1 MKEIFIKFDRFDGE
15 EIIKKEIKQKLRS
28 IWDQYQ
34 ENFLTEWNFVLD
46 VWPDIDREIK
56 ISSHDDFIRL
66 IFLLDSNCLPK
77 SFLTSCISISQP
89 VMKEVLEVDPDL
101 FFHFECIHRS
111 AGNYKW
117 ILNLLA
123 FFHSDYP
130 EKLISMLS
138 SLLQYFERTESTQ
151 AQMRQK
157 DLLSLDVDIINII

>member
-15 EIIKKEIKQKLRS
+15 GIIKKEIRHKLRS

-46 VWPDIDREIK
+46 VWPDIEREIK
-56 ISSHDDFIRL
+56 ISSHADFIRL
-66 IFLLDSNCLPK
+66 VSLLDSNCLPK
-77 SFLTSCISISQP
+77 SFLTSCISVSQS

-111 AGNYKW
+111 GGNYKW

-130 EKLISMLS
+130 EKLISMLN
-138 SLLQYFERTESTQ
+138 SLLQYFERIESTQ
-151 AQMRQK
+151 AQMFKRQK
-157 DLLSLDVDIINII
+157 DQLSLDVDV